1 MEGFSYIYLNPN
13 SVSSAQE
20 QFAKQRVNEQRRQRG
35 HQTSFLP
42 QDPLAACYSLSS
54 YPYPLTRTTSGGS
67 VGSGSGTSQQA
78 NRGEGHKR
86 DASASNYYG
95 DMDPSASASAGGA
108 AARLP
113 SSRSSSSS
121 TSEQAHQSLLSNPFE
136 LRHGRR
142 YLRELPYPLPVDLAE
157 IHRQNLKTLL
167 KCKAFG
173 GRAVC
178 SPNVK
183 KKPPK
188 KVLEIACGSGFWS
201 AKCHEYLSSLG
212 HKDVSFTGL
221 DVAPLAPDMKR
232 QGVNWKFV
240 QHDLRRVPWP
250 FEDESFDFVMLKD
263 TSLVMPLGVTSQK
276 LIDESLRVLSV
287 GGTLEIWETD
297 HVFRSLLPHPP
308 AVAKTVL
315 DRETAAQLGVF
326 LVLPGTPFALAQN
339 KYLQHANAWIQDAL
353 DKKFLPPNPCTRIA
367 PILYQEADQLSD
379 IGTLR
384 IAIPLGELRWEKDG
398 AKHGRSAGD
407 AHDMIAKGK
416 GKGAE
421 KALTAEQAALRQTA
435 LLTVLQKIE
444 SLEPILKDASGKNT
458 EEWSHWWA
466 SMMNDLLNPAAGGG
480 VTSEVLEAG
489 AWWATK
495 SKKAE

>member
-1 MEGFSYIYLNPN
+1 MDSSFVYIHDYN
-13 SVSSAQE
+13 VSSAQE
-20 QFAKQRVNEQRRQRG
+20 QFVKQRVVEQRRQRKR
-35 HQTSFLP
+35 HQNSSFLP

-54 YPYPLTRTTSGGS
+54 YPSYPLARTTSGGS
-67 VGSGSGTSQQA
+67 ATDDRPASSISGVALQQQA
-78 NRGEGHKR
+78 CRDSHKR
-86 DASASNYYG
+86 EASSYG
-95 DMDPSASASAGGA
+95 EMES
-108 AARLP
+108 ARLP

-142 YLRELPYPLPVDLAE
+142 YLRDLPYPLPVDLAE

-183 KKPPK
+183 KRAPT
-188 KVLEIACGSGFWS
+188 KVLEVACGSGFWS
-201 AKCHEYLSSLG
+201 AKCHEYFSSLG
-212 HKDVSFTGL
+212 HKNVSFTGL
-221 DVAPLAPDMKR
+221 DVAPLAPDMRK
-232 QGVNWKFV
+232 QGINWKFV

-250 FEDESFDFVMLKD
+250 FEDETFDFVMLKD
-263 TSLVMPLGVTSQK
+263 TSLVMTLGVPSQK
-276 LIDESLRVLSV
+276 MIDESLRVLSE

-297 HVFRSLLPHPP
+297 HIFRSILPHPP

-315 DRETAAQLGVF
+315 DRETAAKLGVF
-326 LVLPGTPFALAQN
+326 LVLPGTPFASPQN
-339 KYLQHANAWIQDAL
+339 KYIQHANGWIQEAL
-353 DKKFLPPNPCTRIA
+353 HRKKLPPTPCTIVA
-367 PILYQEADQLSD
+367 PSLYQEADQLHD

-384 IAIPLGELRWEKDG
+384 IAIPLGELRWEKEG
-398 AKHGRSAGD
+398 AKHGRSASEAND
-407 AHDMIAKGK
+407 SLMAKGK
-416 GKGAE
+416 GKVPA
-421 KALTAEQAALRQTA
+421 KFSLLPEQAALRQTA
-435 LLTVLQKIE
+435 LLVVLQKIE
-444 SLEPILKDASGKNT
+444 SLEPILKEASGKNT

-466 SMMNDLLNPAAGGG
+466 SMMNDLLNPAGGGG

-495 SKKAE
+495 TSS